1 MLGPKAAEIRRM
13 FTAIAYRYDF
23 LNHLL
28 SLNIDRIWRRKAVQ
42 QLKEPLGQAKALC
55 LDLCCGTGDLSFA
68 MRARGVA
75 RVVGSDFS
83 HTMLQRN
90 QEKIRQ
96 RGLES
101 AIFIVE
107 ADALS
112 LPFKSNSFDGVA
124 IAFGLR
130 NLESVSAGL
139 VEMHRVLKPGGKLVV
154 LEFSR
159 LTHPLLD
166 RAFQFYFRNILPRI
180 GTLFSRASYR
190 LLLSARFGASI
201 S

>member
-1 MLGPKAAEIRRM
+1 M
-13 FTAIAYRYDF
+13 FTAIADRYDF

-42 QLKEPLGQAKALC
+42 LLKEPLGQSKALC

-68 MRARGVA
+68 MRARGAA
-75 RVVGSDFS
+75 RIVGSDFS
-83 HTMLQRN
+83 HAMLRRN

-96 RGLES
+96 HGLDS
-101 AIFIVE
+101 TILIVE

-112 LPFKSNSFDGVA
+112 LPFKSNSFDGLA

-139 VEMHRVLKPGGKLVV
+139 TEMHRVLKPGGKLVV

-159 LTHPLLD
+159 LTHPSAGPCLSVLFPQYPAEN
-166 RAFQFYFRNILPRI
+166 RSPILK
-180 GTLFSRASYR
+180 TSYR
-190 LLLSARFGASI
+190 LLLFACFGASI

>member
-1 MLGPKAAEIRRM
+1 MSRSESQEMIRVIQQLSPLPSVRSLRPQQIFRYLLSDKKIIEQRLRFVLPVGIGAVEIASDVPRSAGRTTFFVPTSMLGPKAAEIRRM

-42 QLKEPLGQAKALC
+42 MLKEPLGQSKALC

-96 RGLES
+96 CGLES
-101 AIFIVE
+101 SHFHRG
-107 ADALS
+107 S
-112 LPFKSNSFDGVA
+112 
-124 IAFGLR
+124 R
-130 NLESVSAGL
+130 CL
-139 VEMHRVLKPGGKLVV
+139 V
-154 LEFSR
+154 
-159 LTHPLLD
+159 
-166 RAFQFYFRNILPRI
+166 
-180 GTLFSRASYR
+180 
-190 LLLSARFGASI
+190 ASI
-201 S
+201 QVR